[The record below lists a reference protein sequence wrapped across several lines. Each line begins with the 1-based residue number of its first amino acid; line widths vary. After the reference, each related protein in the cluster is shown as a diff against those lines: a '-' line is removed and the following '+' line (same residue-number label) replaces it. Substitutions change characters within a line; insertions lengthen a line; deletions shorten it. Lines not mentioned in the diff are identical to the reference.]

1 MKTIRKILL
10 SLLLCAGLASAGTL
24 QVSAAKTE
32 STTETATA
40 KTDNSANA
48 SAAKTE
54 SSTETATAK
63 TDSSADASATKS
75 GSSTK
80 KSAIKTDDTLPAL
93 VLNKNYVDTDK
104 QYTNVGWAFGSSD
117 GYSYD
122 IKYTE
127 LQYSASAKFKNA
139 KTTKITNAYSSYNVS
154 HKKVKTYNGR
164 LYARVRTLYV
174 TSSGEKVYGP
184 WSNSVCVELVKISKK
199 NFPGLYKTLKSGTYQ
214 TYVGENGSDFKLKT
228 FYYDKNQDGWLDEDE
243 IRYIY
248 ALDLE
253 DPVSSLKGVGY
264 LTSLGSITLK
274 EYTGTKADFSNNPK
288 LYRITIEQ
296 QKSSE
301 ITIIS
306 PTAKDISIYQYTQW
320 DKLSKID
327 LSGCSNAVEI
337 TAYGNSQHKVTSLVL
352 PKKKSGLRVLSISDL
367 KCSTLNLNSY
377 KNLEQLYL
385 YSSDVSNVKLTKCK
399 NLKYLYLYYCS
410 SIKSLD
416 LTANTKLKGVDLYKN
431 TSITKDCLKAPEK
444 AKVTANTGKWWYET
458 DSYQNDMTR
467 IRKY

>member
-40 KTDNSANA
+40 KKSG
-48 SAAKTE
+48 
-54 SSTETATAK
+54 
-63 TDSSADASATKS
+63 SSADASATKSGSTTETATAKKS

-80 KSAIKTDDTLPAL
+80 KSAIKTDDTLPAP

-104 QYTNVGWAFGSSD
+104 QYTNVGWAFDSSD

-139 KTTKITNAYSSYNVS
+139 KTTKIKNAYSSYNVS

-174 TSSGEKVYGP
+174 TNSGEKVYGP

-228 FYYDKNQDGWLDEDE
+228 FYYDKNQDGWLDEEE

-248 ALDLE
+248 SLDLE
-253 DPVSSLKGVGY
+253 DPISSLKGVGY
-264 LTSLGSITLK
+264 LTSLASITLK
-274 EYTGTKADFSNNPK
+274 EYTGTKADFSNNPG
-288 LYRITIEQ
+288 LCYITIER

-301 ITIIS
+301 ITIVS
-306 PTAKDISIYQYTQW
+306 PTAKRISIYQYTQW

-352 PKKKSGLRVLSISDL
+352 PKKKSRLRVLSISDL

-416 LTANTKLKGVDLYKN
+416 LTASTKLKGVDLYKN
-431 TSITKDCLKAPEK
+431 TSITKDRLKAPKK
-444 AKVTANTGKWWYET
+444 AKVTTNTGKWWYET
-458 DSYQNDMTR
+458 DSYQDDMTR
-467 IRKY
+467 IGKY

>member
-1 MKTIRKILL
+1 M
-10 SLLLCAGLASAGTL
+10 
-24 QVSAAKTE
+24 
-32 STTETATA
+32 
-40 KTDNSANA
+40 
-48 SAAKTE
+48 
-54 SSTETATAK
+54 
-63 TDSSADASATKS
+63 
-75 GSSTK
+75 
-80 KSAIKTDDTLPAL
+80 
-93 VLNKNYVDTDK
+93 
-104 QYTNVGWAFGSSD
+104 
-117 GYSYD
+117 
-122 IKYTE
+122 
-127 LQYSASAKFKNA
+127 
-139 KTTKITNAYSSYNVS
+139 
-154 HKKVKTYNGR
+154 
-164 LYARVRTLYV
+164 

-214 TYVGENGSDFKLKT
+214 TYVGKNGSDFKLKT
-228 FYYDKNQDGWLDEDE
+228 FYYDKNQDGWLDEEE

-248 ALDLE
+248 SLDLE
-253 DPVSSLKGVGY
+253 DPISSLKGVDY
-264 LTSLGSITLK
+264 LTSLASITLK
-274 EYTGTKADFSNNPK
+274 EYTGTKADFSNNPG
-288 LYRITIEQ
+288 LCYITIER

-301 ITIIS
+301 ITIVS
-306 PTAKDISIYQYTQW
+306 PTAKRISIYQYTQW

-431 TSITKDCLKAPEK
+431 TSITKDCLKAPKK

-458 DSYQNDMTR
+458 DSYQDDMAR
-467 IRKY
+467 IGKY

>member
-10 SLLLCAGLASAGTL
+10 GLLLCAGLASAGTM

-32 STTETATA
+32 GTTE
-40 KTDNSANA
+40 
-48 SAAKTE
+48 
-54 SSTETATAK
+54 
-63 TDSSADASATKS
+63 ASATKS
-75 GSSTK
+75 GSSADASVTKSGSTTK
-80 KSAIKTDDTLPAL
+80 KSAIKTDDTLPAP
-93 VLNKNYVDTDK
+93 VLNKNYVDTDN
-104 QYTNVGWAFGSSD
+104 QNTNVSWAFGSSD
-117 GYSYD
+117 GYAYD

-139 KTTKITNAYSSYNVS
+139 KTTKITNESSSYNVS
-154 HKKVKTYNGR
+154 HKKVKTYNGK
-164 LYARVRTLYV
+164 LYARVRMLYV
-174 TSSGEKVYGP
+174 TNSGEKVYGP
-184 WSNSVCVELVKISKK
+184 WSNSVCVKLVKISKK

-214 TYVGENGSDFKLKT
+214 TYVGKNGSDFKLKT
-228 FYYDKNQDGWLDEDE
+228 FYYDKNQDGWLDEEE

-248 ALDLE
+248 SLDLE

-264 LTSLGSITLK
+264 LTSLASITLK
-274 EYTGTKADFSNNPK
+274 EYTGTKADFSNNPG
-288 LYRITIEQ
+288 LYYITIER

-301 ITIIS
+301 ITIVS
-306 PTAKDISIYQYTQW
+306 PTAKHIGIYQYTQW

-352 PKKKSGLRVLSISDL
+352 PKKKSSLRVLSISDL

-416 LTANTKLKGVDLYKN
+416 VTANTKLKGVDLYKN
-431 TSITKDCLKAPEK
+431 TSLTKDHLKAPKK
-444 AKVTANTGKWWYET
+444 AKVTTNTGKWWYET

-467 IRKY
+467 IGKY

>member
-32 STTETATA
+32 STTETAAA
-40 KTDNSANA
+40 KTDSSADA
-48 SAAKTE
+48 SATK
-54 SSTETATAK
+54 SG
-63 TDSSADASATKS
+63 SSADASATKS

-80 KSAIKTDDTLPAL
+80 KSAIKTDDTLPAPI
-93 VLNKNYVDTDK
+93 LNKNYVDTDK
-104 QYTNVGWAFGSSD
+104 QYTNVSWAFGSSD
-117 GYSYD
+117 GYAYD

-228 FYYDKNQDGWLDEDE
+228 FYYDKNQDGWLDEEE
-243 IRYIY
+243 IQYIY
-248 ALDLE
+248 SLDLE
-253 DPVSSLKGVGY
+253 DPISSLKGVGY
-264 LTSLGSITLK
+264 LTSLASITLK
-274 EYTGTKADFSNNPK
+274 EYTGTKADFSNNPG
-288 LYRITIEQ
+288 LCYITIER

-301 ITIIS
+301 ITIVS
-306 PTAKDISIYQYTQW
+306 PTAKRISIYQYTQW

-327 LSGCSNAVEI
+327 LSGCSNVVEI

-367 KCSTLNLNSY
+367 KCSTLNLNS
-377 KNLEQLYL
+377 EQLYL

-431 TSITKDCLKAPEK
+431 TSITKDRLKAPKK

-458 DSYQNDMTR
+458 DSYRDDMTR
-467 IRKY
+467 IGKY

>member
-40 KTDNSANA
+40 KTD
-48 SAAKTE
+48 
-54 SSTETATAK
+54 
-63 TDSSADASATKS
+63 SSADASATKSGRTADSSATKS

-104 QYTNVGWAFGSSD
+104 QYTNIGWAFGASD
-117 GYSYD
+117 GYAYD

-184 WSNSVCVELVKISKK
+184 WSNSVYVELVKISKK

-214 TYVGENGSDFKLKT
+214 TYVGKNGSDFKLKT

-264 LTSLGSITLK
+264 LTSLASITLK
-274 EYTGTKADFSNNPK
+274 EYTGTKADFSNNPG
-288 LYRITIEQ
+288 LCYITIER

-301 ITIIS
+301 ITIVS
-306 PTAKDISIYQYTQW
+306 PTAKRISIYQYTQW

-337 TAYGNSQHKVTSLVL
+337 TAYGNSQRKVTSLVL
-352 PKKKSGLRVLSISDL
+352 PKKKSRLRVLSISDL

-416 LTANTKLKGVDLYKN
+416 VTANTKLKGVDLYKN
-431 TSITKDCLKAPEK
+431 TSLTKDHLKAPK
-444 AKVTANTGKWWYET
+444 KTKVTTNTGKWWYET

-467 IRKY
+467 IGKY

>member
-10 SLLLCAGLASAGTL
+10 GLLLCAGLASAGTI

-32 STTETATA
+32 STTE
-40 KTDNSANA
+40 
-48 SAAKTE
+48 
-54 SSTETATAK
+54 
-63 TDSSADASATKS
+63 ASATKS
-75 GSSTK
+75 GSSADASVTKSGSTTK
-80 KSAIKTDDTLPAL
+80 KSAIKTDDTLPAP
-93 VLNKNYVDTDK
+93 VLNKNYVDTDN
-104 QYTNVGWAFGSSD
+104 QNTNVSWAFGSSD
-117 GYSYD
+117 GYAYD

-139 KTTKITNAYSSYNVS
+139 KTTKITNESSSYNVS
-154 HKKVKTYNGR
+154 HKKVKTYNGK

-174 TSSGEKVYGP
+174 TNSSEKVYGP
-184 WSNSVCVELVKISKK
+184 WSNSVCVELIKISKK

-214 TYVGENGSDFKLKT
+214 TYVGKNGSDFKLKT
-228 FYYDKNQDGWLDEDE
+228 FYYDKNQDGWLDEEE

-248 ALDLE
+248 SLDLE
-253 DPVSSLKGVGY
+253 DPVSSLKGVEY
-264 LTSLGSITLK
+264 LTSLASITLK
-274 EYTGTKADFSNNPK
+274 EYTGTKADFSNNLG
-288 LYRITIEQ
+288 LYYITIER

-301 ITIIS
+301 ITIVS
-306 PTAKDISIYQYTQW
+306 PTAKHIGIYQYTQW

-352 PKKKSGLRVLSISDL
+352 PKKKSSLRVLSISDL

-416 LTANTKLKGVDLYKN
+416 VTANTKLKGVDLYKN
-431 TSITKDCLKAPEK
+431 TSLTKDHLKAPKK
-444 AKVTANTGKWWYET
+444 AKVTTNTGKWWYET

-467 IRKY
+467 IGKH

>member
-10 SLLLCAGLASAGTL
+10 GLLLCVGLASTGTV
-24 QVSAAKTE
+24 QVAAAKTGN
-32 STTETATA
+32 TTETSTA
-40 KTDNSANA
+40 KSDSSTDA
-48 SAAKTE
+48 SATK
-54 SSTETATAK
+54 SN
-63 TDSSADASATKS
+63 SSADASATKS
-75 GSSTK
+75 NSTTK
-80 KSAIKTDDTLPAL
+80 KSAIKTDDTLPAP
-93 VLNKNYVDTDK
+93 VLNKNCVDTDE
-104 QYTNVGWAFGSSD
+104 QYTNVGWAFGSSN
-117 GYSYD
+117 GYAYD

-139 KTTKITNAYSSYNVS
+139 ETTEITNEYSSYNVS
-154 HKKVKTYNGR
+154 HKKVKTFNGK
-164 LYARVRTLYV
+164 LYARVRMLYV
-174 TSSGEKVYGP
+174 TNSGEKVYGP
-184 WSNSVCVELVKISKK
+184 WSNSVCIKLVKISKK

-228 FYYDKNQDGWLDEDE
+228 FYYDKNQDGWLDEEE

-248 ALDLE
+248 SLDLE

-264 LTSLGSITLK
+264 LTSLTSITLK
-274 EYTGTKADFSNNPK
+274 EYTGTKADFSNNPG
-288 LYRITIEQ
+288 LCYITIER

-301 ITIIS
+301 ITIVS
-306 PTAKDISIYQYTQW
+306 PTAKRISIYQYTQW

-352 PKKKSGLRVLSISDL
+352 PKKKSRLRVLSISDL

-399 NLKYLYLYYCS
+399 NLKYLYLFYCS

-416 LTANTKLKGVDLYKN
+416 VTANTKLKGVDLYKN
-431 TSITKDCLKAPEK
+431 TSLTKDHLKAPK
-444 AKVTANTGKWWYET
+444 KTKVTTNTGKWWYET
-458 DSYQNDMTR
+458 DSYQDDMTR
-467 IRKY
+467 IGKY

>member
-40 KTDNSANA
+40 KTDSSADA
-48 SAAKTE
+48 SATKSGST
-54 SSTETATAK
+54 TETAIAK

-104 QYTNVGWAFGSSD
+104 QYTNVGWAFDSSD
-117 GYSYD
+117 GYAYD

-199 NFPGLYKTLKSGTYQ
+199 NFPGLYKTLTSGTYQ
-214 TYVGENGSDFKLKT
+214 TYVGKNGSDFKLKT
-228 FYYDKNQDGWLDEDE
+228 FYYDKNQDGWLDEEE

-248 ALDLE
+248 SLDLE
-253 DPVSSLKGVGY
+253 DPISSLKGVGY
-264 LTSLGSITLK
+264 LTSLASITLK
-274 EYTGTKADFSNNPK
+274 EYTGTKADFSNNPG
-288 LYRITIEQ
+288 LCYITIER

-301 ITIIS
+301 ITIVS
-306 PTAKDISIYQYTQW
+306 PTAKRISIYQYTQW

-352 PKKKSGLRVLSISDL
+352 PKKKSRLRVLSISDL

-410 SIKSLD
+410 SIKSLN

-431 TSITKDCLKAPEK
+431 TSITKDRLKAPKK

-458 DSYQNDMTR
+458 DSYQDDMAR
-467 IRKY
+467 IGKY